1 MKFTTETRLNRLEEL
16 LREMENGPL
25 QREAL
30 HLLQSLRRDIEGN
43 YAEIRLPI
51 RLSERFKE

>member
-1 MKFTTETRLNRLEEL
+1 MKYTTEARLKRLEQL
-16 LREMENGPL
+16 MREMENGPL

-30 HLLQSLRRDIEGN
+30 HLLQSLRQDIEGN

-51 RLSERFKE
+51 RPFDKYKD

>member
-1 MKFTTETRLNRLEEL
+1 MKYTTEARLKRLEEL
-16 LREMENGPL
+16 LRQMEKGPL

-30 HLLQSLRRDIEGN
+30 HLLQSLKCDIEDN

-51 RLSERFKE
+51 RLSNK